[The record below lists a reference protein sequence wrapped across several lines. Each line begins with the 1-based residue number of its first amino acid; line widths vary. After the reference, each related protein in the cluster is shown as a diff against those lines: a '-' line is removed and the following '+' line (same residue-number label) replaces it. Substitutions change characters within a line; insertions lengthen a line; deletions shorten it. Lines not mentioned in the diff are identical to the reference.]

1 MVFTLKSVFLPLP
14 ITKSD
19 GASLG
24 DKIYTIGFPRSGI
37 QGLLPKYTEGTISSM
52 AGIRDEAS
60 RFQVS
65 VPVQPGNSGG
75 ALVNE
80 NGQIVGVIV
89 SGLSTKYFL
98 ENDGEPP
105 QVVNYAIK
113 SSFLLGFLEGTDVRY
128 IIGTP
133 RNAERGKASVR
144 RTQHGIGHVITR

>member
-1 MVFTLKSVFLPLP
+1 MVFTLKHVFLPLP
-14 ITKSD
+14 ITKSAE
-19 GASLG
+19 ASLEG
-24 DKIYTIGFPRSGI
+24 KIYTIGFPRSGI
-37 QGLLPKYTEGTISSM
+37 QGLLPKYTEGTISSL

-65 VPVQPGNSGG
+65 VTIQPGNSGG

-98 ENDGEPP
+98 KNDGAPP
-105 QVVNYAIK
+105 QVVNYANK

-128 IIGTP
+128 IIGT
-133 RNAERGKASVR
+133 RQNAQRGKASVG